1 MGKNMQSKYIPA
13 VVTLVAG
20 LITSVICLLQKKD
33 QLESLMTLLA
43 VLLIFYII
51 GIIAKVLIVRT
62 LKEDKPSVEQ
72 SAEEKTEEES
82 ESEKKNDDKTES

>member
-1 MGKNMQSKYIPA
+1 MGRNMQSKYIPA

-33 QLESLMTLLA
+33 QLESLQILLA
-43 VLLIFYII
+43 VLLVFYII
-51 GIIAKVLIVRT
+51 GVIAKVLIVRT
-62 LKEDKPSVEQ
+62 LREDKASVDH
-72 SAEEKTEEES
+72 SAEEKTETED